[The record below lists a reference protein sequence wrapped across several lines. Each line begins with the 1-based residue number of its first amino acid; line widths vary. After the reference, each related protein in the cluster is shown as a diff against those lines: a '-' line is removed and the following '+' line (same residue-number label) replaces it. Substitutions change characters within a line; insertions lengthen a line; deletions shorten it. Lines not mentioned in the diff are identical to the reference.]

1 MPLPA
6 DIGSDAFNSAYLA
19 ALAGQSEAKGRARSV
34 HAPGSI
40 AAPIASYLCSAG
52 YRSLRQ
58 TTKSGYASRIEVLR
72 TQHGHR
78 TIQGLTRL
86 KCCAC

>member
-6 DIGSDAFNSAYLA
+6 DIGSDAFNSAYIA
-19 ALAGQSEAKGRARSV
+19 ALAGQSEANRRARSV
-34 HAPGSI
+34 HTPGSI
-40 AAPIASYLCSAG
+40 AALIASYLCSAG

-58 TTKSGYASRIEVLR
+58 TTKAGYASRIEALR

-78 TIQGLTRL
+78 SVAGLTL
-86 KCCAC
+86 TLPH